1 LKIKQTHP
9 RSNPA
14 LTLLKSETGSF
25 AVVMAFCLMLMISA
39 LAFALDLGYFVK
51 EKDSYQGCAEAAA
64 MSAAENFCY
73 GRAVEAAEIVAYGSN
88 VMLPD
93 DAVTVEFGFYDSYDE
108 HPDFHT
114 YQDFVA
120 EPGEDEDSD
129 YPTDETNNAVMVT
142 IENTVQS
149 LTGFNKE
156 KKIKARAVA
165 YVPRVSIVSGY
176 RFLSTSYDNLSLNN
190 GNVYSKATMVL
201 KGPVIGGNVNT
212 DAENDDIRIRYTS
225 AVDGP
230 GYPGNGSNELV
241 VLPEIDI
248 IKNHIL
254 PLDEYVEKMR
264 ELADVTY
271 TPSQSGAGPF
281 YGTIDNGSN
290 KEHYFDLTDPECRG
304 KIIFF
309 DTTGSTGKA
318 MVFLTPHACG
328 RIDYINQPGS
338 KCWKQIGETNAKGN
352 EIKALTFI
360 ATCDITIPDFHADKG
375 IIPLGG
381 FDSDQLT
388 IVSTGE
394 LQFSSMNNPLKGVN
408 FYCTQFIFGNTHE
421 GATFSPPD
429 PYYLRV
435 ITSTGNIWLCSS
447 SPEREEYNF
456 NFKFGP
462 PCPAVV
468 PPTLG
473 RLVLSAE

>member
-1 LKIKQTHP
+1 MKIKQTHP

-14 LTLLKSETGSF
+14 LTLLRSETGSF
-25 AVVMAFCLMLMISA
+25 AVVMALCLVLMISA

-108 HPDFHT
+108 HPDFQT

-129 YPTDETNNAVMVT
+129 YPTDETSNAVMVT
-142 IENTVQS
+142 IENKVQS
-149 LTGFNKE
+149 LTGFNKD
-156 KKIKARAVA
+156 KTVKAQAVA
-165 YVPRVSIVSGY
+165 YVPRVSIVSGGT
-176 RFLSTSYDNLSLNN
+176 FSASSGGNLSLNN
-190 GNVYSKATMVL
+190 GNIYSKSWMDL
-201 KGPVIGGNVNT
+201 FGPVIG
-212 DAENDDIRIRYTS
+212 ENLEFYSEINDILPSSFQGIPAPER
-225 AVDGP
+225 P
-230 GYPGNGSNELV
+230 ENLV
-241 VLPEIDI
+241 PPEIDI
-248 IKNHIL
+248 IRNHIF
-254 PLDEYVEKMR
+254 PLDKYVEKMR

-271 TPSQSGAGPF
+271 TPGDSGAGPF
-281 YGTIDNGSN
+281 YGTIDYGYN
-290 KEHYFDLTDPECRG
+290 KEYFFDLSDPECRD

-309 DTTGSTGKA
+309 DTTGSTGQA
-318 MVFLTPHACG
+318 GVYLTPHACG
-328 RIDYINQPGS
+328 MDIHYNVPGS
-338 KCWKQIGETNAKGN
+338 ECRKQIGETDAKSN
-352 EIKALTFI
+352 EIRALTFI
-360 ATCDITIPDFHADKG
+360 ATCNITIPEFHPDKG

-388 IVSTGE
+388 VVSTGSIA
-394 LQFSSMNNPLKGVN
+394 FSSGNNPLKGVN
-408 FYCTQFIFGNTHE
+408 FYCKKFSFENGKE
-421 GATFSPPD
+421 GMFSPPD

-435 ITSTGNIWLCSS
+435 ITSTRNISFSTS

-468 PPTLG
+468 PPALG